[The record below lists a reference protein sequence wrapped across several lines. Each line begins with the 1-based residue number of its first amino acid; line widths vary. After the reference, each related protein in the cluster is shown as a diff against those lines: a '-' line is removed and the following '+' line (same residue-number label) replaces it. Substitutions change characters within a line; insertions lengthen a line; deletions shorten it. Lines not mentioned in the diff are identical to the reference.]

1 MKENKTQNNK
11 EMIVMTRE
19 KMIKQIMTRE
29 EMIEEMTG
37 ERILLDAEWLEE
49 NDPEMLDWITDSKY
63 WDMGYEKTPSR
74 EKAWVRLEF
83 DEGGVRYIATTE
95 EVDVEQSLNHQI
107 PWGEDSWEDWND
119 IELIQYY
126 NEMQKDSLRMYKQKD
141 VDSNKSTDNTEN
153 DTEKDEDESILGIY
167 INIKEDEEINLCL
180 RS

>member
-1 MKENKTQNNK
+1 
-11 EMIVMTRE
+11 MIVMIE
-19 KMIKQIMTRE
+19 EMIKQIMTRE

-49 NDPEMLDWITDSKY
+49 NDPEMLDWITSSKY

-126 NEMQKDSLRMYKQKD
+126 NEMQKDSLRMQKDSLRMYKQKD